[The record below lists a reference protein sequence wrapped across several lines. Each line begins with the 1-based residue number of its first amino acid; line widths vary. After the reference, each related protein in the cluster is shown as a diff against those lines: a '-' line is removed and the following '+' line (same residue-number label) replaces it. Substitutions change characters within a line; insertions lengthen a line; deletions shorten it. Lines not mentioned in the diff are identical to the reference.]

1 MSAKLGAWTISCP
14 HIFTLR
20 TSRHQSASRR
30 KKQKLKWKNYF
41 DSQESRQDRPQGLKQ
56 DNYWTFKNLGLTAVQ
71 CKGIAGC
78 TYSLKSTLCRLQVTL
93 QYFTWLKG
101 KYVVL
106 RLLFFLLEKL
116 AWMTLFRGPG
126 SIGLWGFPLRM
137 GFTVY
142 PIIQRALV
150 HSKSHW
156 QRLGAHQSPPTK
168 VLMPPCMLVTIRT
181 ATMDGDRNARYCA
194 MWDNMRIIWAMA
206 STHSKEWTHKSHCI

>member
-106 RLLFFLLEKL
+106 RLLFSLLEKL
-116 AWMTLFRGPG
+116 AWMTLFRGSRVNWSVRFSTPYGLHGVPYYSEGIG
-126 SIGLWGFPLRM
+126 SFKVSLATTWGP
-137 GFTVY
+137 
-142 PIIQRALV
+142 
-150 HSKSHW
+150 SKSANKGIDASLHVGHH
-156 QRLGAHQSPPTK
+156 QDRDHGRRQECALLCHVRQYAHHLGHGIDTQQGMNS
-168 VLMPPCMLVTIRT
+168 
-181 ATMDGDRNARYCA
+181 
-194 MWDNMRIIWAMA
+194 
-206 STHSKEWTHKSHCI
+206 